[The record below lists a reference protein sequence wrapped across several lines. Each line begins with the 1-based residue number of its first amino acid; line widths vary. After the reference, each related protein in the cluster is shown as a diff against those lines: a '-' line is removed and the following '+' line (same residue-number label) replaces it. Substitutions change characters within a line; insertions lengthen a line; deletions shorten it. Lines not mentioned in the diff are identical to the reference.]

1 LKRVIQRE
9 LQNAL
14 AALILEGKIADGETV
29 HVSAGEGGLT
39 IVGRRAAAAE

>member
-1 LKRVIQRE
+1 VIQRE

-29 HVSAGEGGLT
+29 HVSAGKSGLK
-39 IVGRRAAAAE
+39 IAGQSVKAAE